1 MLIIFID
8 AYPFNRLNELLVYV
22 RHDLHTKALEPG
34 FGYSVNLHNELF
46 SGVGPDEIGYFGEWN
61 FKGFTSFSP
70 LEKLFI
76 WFSELSPILFR
87 IWRLVLNKI
96 FRVKKFYIPLRFS
109 KNFERKGIYPFVMR
123 GRMKN
128 IMEEH
133 NFEFYIAD
141 AIRAP
146 LNRRDIVATES
157 AMIGIQS
164 GAENVLVSL
173 CDLDGMFHE
182 HGTHSTE
189 ISKKIEWLSQSISE
203 LTTQYLELNPNGD
216 IVILSDH
223 GICDADTKITLDLGQ
238 FSAPVARGELV
249 YFYDSLYLSVW
260 SKNKSLSEEFSKFV
274 IEKYDLIRITDE
286 ERINKNI
293 KNPKFGDEI
302 FICPEGTS
310 FSPNFFGFRN
320 LKAYHGYHP
329 SLESSKGI
337 LACNFACDSVREN
350 KDVYR
355 ALDFRLKSKLTSF
368 EKRRY

>member
-8 AYPFNRLNELLVYV
+8 AYPFNRLNELLVHV
-22 RHDLHTKALEPG
+22 KHDLHVKALEPG

-61 FKGFTSFSP
+61 FKGFTTFSS

-76 WFSELSPILFR
+76 RFSELSPILFR

-109 KNFERKGIYPFVMR
+109 KSFERKGIYPFVMR
-123 GRMKN
+123 GRLKN
-128 IMEEH
+128 IIEEH
-133 NFEFYIAD
+133 KFQFYVAD
-141 AIRAP
+141 AIKAP
-146 LNRRDIVATES
+146 LNRRDIVAIER
-157 AMIGIQS
+157 AMAAIHA
-164 GAENVLVSL
+164 GAENVLISL

-182 HGTHSTE
+182 YGTKSSE
-189 ISKKIEWLSQSISE
+189 IFEKIDWLSKSISE
-203 LTTQYLELNPNGD
+203 LTTQYIKFNPDSD

-223 GICDADTKITLDLGQ
+223 GICDANTKIKLDLGE
-238 FSAPVARGELV
+238 FSKPVERGELV

-274 IEKYDLIRITDE
+274 IEKYNLIRITDD

-302 FICPEGTS
+302 FICPEGAS
-310 FSPNFFGFRN
+310 FSPNFFGFRS

-337 LACNFACDSVREN
+337 LASNFPCDSVQEN
-350 KDVYR
+350 KDVYK
-355 ALDFRLKSKLTSF
+355 ALDFRLKSKSTNF
-368 EKRRY
+368 